1 MKIKNKKVRIAV
13 KIAIFMLVVL
23 LVITSAIIGFKL
35 LFRKYYRRP
44 VPISPFMSY
53 GQGIDE
59 RGERVVYIPYEANH
73 YEVIT
78 P

>member
-1 MKIKNKKVRIAV
+1 MKNRKTRIAV
-13 KIAIFMLVVL
+13 KIAIFMLVIL

-35 LFRKYYRRP
+35 MFRKYYRRP

-59 RGERVVYIPYEANH
+59 NGERFVYVPHESEN
-73 YEVIT
+73 YEVII

>member
-1 MKIKNKKVRIAV
+1 MKNKKIRIAV
-13 KIAIFMLVVL
+13 KIAIFMLVIL

-35 LFRKYYRRP
+35 MFRKYYRRP

-59 RGERVVYIPYEANH
+59 YGERITYIPYESER